1 MVSRTGL
8 ALGPEASPG
17 AESIKNAA
25 LSPRWCYKTFAER
38 TQGGASA
45 LEQLVMDTVTDL
57 TLREIGRS
65 IEKTLGQKIELTEAT
80 NITRDL
86 QIDSLALMNV
96 VMELEDV
103 FDISIPLDRLAVVE
117 TAGDLSSLIKE
128 LRTKG

>member
-1 MVSRTGL
+1 M
-8 ALGPEASPG
+8 E
-17 AESIKNAA
+17 
-25 LSPRWCYKTFAER
+25 
-38 TQGGASA
+38 
-45 LEQLVMDTVTDL
+45 TVTDL

-65 IEKTLGQKIELTEAT
+65 IEKTLGQKIEISETT
-80 NITRDL
+80 NISRDL

-103 FDISIPLDRLAVVE
+103 FDLSIPLDRLAVVE

>member
-1 MVSRTGL
+1 
-8 ALGPEASPG
+8 
-17 AESIKNAA
+17 
-25 LSPRWCYKTFAER
+25 
-38 TQGGASA
+38 
-45 LEQLVMDTVTDL
+45 MDTVTDL

-65 IEKTLGQKIELTEAT
+65 IEKTLGQKIELTETT

>member
-1 MVSRTGL
+1 
-8 ALGPEASPG
+8 
-17 AESIKNAA
+17 
-25 LSPRWCYKTFAER
+25 
-38 TQGGASA
+38 
-45 LEQLVMDTVTDL
+45 MDTVTDL

-65 IEKTLGQKIELTEAT
+65 IEKTLGQKIELTETT
-80 NITRDL
+80 NISRDL

>member
-1 MVSRTGL
+1 M
-8 ALGPEASPG
+8 E
-17 AESIKNAA
+17 
-25 LSPRWCYKTFAER
+25 
-38 TQGGASA
+38 
-45 LEQLVMDTVTDL
+45 TVTDL

-65 IEKTLGQKIELTEAT
+65 IEKTLGQKIELSETT
-80 NITRDL
+80 NIARDL

-103 FDISIPLDRLAVVE
+103 FDLSIPLDRLAVVE